1 MRRCSTGI
9 PRSQV
14 PLRFFWDK
22 KDADDVTVIDEN
34 LMLYRINDDLFLK
47 SMAGCMA
54 YATTS
59 GFESICEALYTETD
73 LMIPV
78 HVEQEFNAYDAV
90 SPSRYQHSKFKLN
103 KLLNL
108 YRIIVPMSVLESGA
122 PGGRPFY
129 PGDLS

>member
-9 PRSQV
+9 PRI
-14 PLRFFWDK
+14 PRYCPFLWDK

-59 GFESICEALYTETD
+59 GFESICEALY
-73 LMIPV
+73 
-78 HVEQEFNAYDAV
+78 
-90 SPSRYQHSKFKLN
+90 
-103 KLLNL
+103 
-108 YRIIVPMSVLESGA
+108 YRNRS
-122 PGGRPFY
+122 
-129 PGDLS
+129 